1 MLVDVKES
9 KFVRDTTSMALINKD
24 SGAREEYL
32 SKVRMVKIQ
41 KEEINTI
48 KAEISSMKTDI
59 TEIKNLLGQLIS
71 KGTNG

>member
-9 KFVRDTTSMALINKD
+9 KFVRDTNSMALINRD
-24 SGAREEYL
+24 SSAREEYL
-32 SKVRMVKIQ
+32 AKVRMAKIQ

-48 KAEISSMKTDI
+48 KSEISSMKKDMSDI
-59 TEIKNLLGQLIS
+59 KELLSHLIS